1 MPRIPA
7 EFSRF
12 GCAFL
17 AHVGQERGAWLRRC
31 PWDEQAP
38 DDPEPQAPRRRTA
51 RQVSSWRPRVAAVY
65 AGRRGLRWPRRAGW
79 RFPVRLGRQLR
90 AWSAERWLAHSCARK
105 EDREPARAL
114 PACVA
119 RSVPFGW
126 TQAACGSRHPAGTLV
141 GESPTRPRLWRD
153 SWRRLGCERS
163 RVPAVFAGLLDLPAP
178 LSGAG
183 ESHDRRGRQLRAWSA
198 ERWLA
203 HSCARKEDREPGRAL
218 PACVARSVP
227 FGWTQAACGS
237 RHPAGTLVGE
247 SPTRPRLW
255 RDSWR
260 WLGCGRF
267 RVPAVFAGLLDL
279 LAPLSGAGES
289 HDRRGRQ
296 LRAWSAERWL
306 GHSCARKE
314 DREPG

>member
-90 AWSAERWLAHSCARK
+90 AWSAERWLGHSC
-105 EDREPARAL
+105 
-114 PACVA
+114 V
-119 RSVPFGW
+119 
-126 TQAACGSRHPAGTLV
+126 
-141 GESPTRPRLWRD
+141 
-153 SWRRLGCERS
+153 
-163 RVPAVFAGLLDLPAP
+163 
-178 LSGAG
+178 
-183 ESHDRRGRQLRAWSA
+183 
-198 ERWLA
+198 
-203 HSCARKEDREPGRAL
+203 RKEDREPGRAL

-227 FGWTQAACGS
+227 FGWTRAVCGS
-237 RHPAGTLVGE
+237 RHPAGTPAGE
-247 SPTRPRLW
+247 LPTRPRLW
-255 RDSWR
+255 RNSWR
-260 WLGCGRF
+260 RLGCVRS
-267 RVPAVFAGLLDL
+267 RIPAVSAGSLDL
-279 LAPLSGAGES
+279 PAPLSGAGQS
-289 HDRRGRQ
+289 HYRRQSDSPWWPRERSTRRTGGRPAGCVRSPSLSVSL
-296 LRAWSAERWL
+296 LRLVLLEQIFA
-306 GHSCARKE
+306 GPGFQDC
-314 DREPG
+314 RETAFLSSSRRQGTLCTDEPPKA